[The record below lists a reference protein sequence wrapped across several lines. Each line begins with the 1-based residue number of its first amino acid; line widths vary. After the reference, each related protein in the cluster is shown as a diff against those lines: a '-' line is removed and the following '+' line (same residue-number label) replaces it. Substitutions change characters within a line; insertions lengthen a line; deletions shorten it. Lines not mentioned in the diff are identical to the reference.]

1 MSNTRPGKADSVSL
15 RLAGPE
21 DLESVRS
28 LFVEYAAEIGIDL
41 SFQGFEEELR
51 DLPGKYRQPGG
62 CIVLAFIGE
71 KTAGCAALRPLEK
84 GLCEMKRLFVR
95 DFAKGR
101 GAGKAL
107 VRKIVEEAGERGYTF
122 IRLDTLPS
130 MARAQAIYRSLGF
143 YDIDP
148 YVYNPVAGSAFMEKK
163 LKSQ

>member
-1 MSNTRPGKADSVSL
+1 MLGSGRMQISL
-15 RLAGPE
+15 RLSGPE
-21 DLESVRS
+21 DMESVRS

-51 DLPGKYRQPGG
+51 NLPGKYREPSG
-62 CIVLAFIGE
+62 CVVLAFIDGNI
-71 KTAGCAALRPLEK
+71 AGCAALRPLEV

-107 VRKIVEEAGERGYTF
+107 ANKVLDEARERGYSF

-130 MARAQAIYRSLGF
+130 MAKAQGIYKSLGF
-143 YDIDP
+143 YEIGP
-148 YVYNPVAGSAFMEKK
+148 YVYNPIEGSVFMEKK
-163 LKSQ
+163 LR

>member
-1 MSNTRPGKADSVSL
+1 MLGSGRMQISL

-21 DLESVRS
+21 DMESVRS

-51 DLPGKYRQPGG
+51 SLPGKYREPSG
-62 CIVLAFIGE
+62 CVVLAFIDG
-71 KTAGCAALRPLEK
+71 KIAGCAALRSLEE

-107 VRKIVEEAGERGYTF
+107 ANKVLDEARERGYSF

-130 MARAQAIYRSLGF
+130 MAKAQGIYKSLGF
-143 YDIDP
+143 YEIGP
-148 YVYNPVAGSAFMEKK
+148 YVYNPIAGSVFMEKK
-163 LKSQ
+163 LR